1 MNRAFVKEPDG
12 DQAETD
18 LPVRPQ
24 SKHPNYITMKGLEKQ
39 KTYLHELILECSAL
53 KTSNTLADKNKI
65 KLLNAD
71 ITYLKQRVESAIP
84 IKVEAQEGEDIRFGA
99 TITLADENNTQYK
112 FTIVGQDEVDTE
124 NGLIS
129 WVSPLAS
136 ALIGKQAGDMIT
148 WARPIGALELEIE
161 EFYYRGYSNSKQL

>member
-1 MNRAFVKEPDG
+1 MSRAFVKEPDG
-12 DQAETD
+12 DQAEID

-24 SKHPNYITMKGLEKQ
+24 SKHPNYITTQGLEKQ
-39 KTYLHELILECSAL
+39 KAYLHELVSECSAL
-53 KTSNTLADKNKI
+53 KISNTLADKNKI

-84 IKVEAQEGEDIRFGA
+84 VKVEAQEGEDIRFGA
-99 TITLADENNTQYK
+99 TITLVDENNTQYK
-112 FTIVGQDEVDTE
+112 FTIVGQDEVDIE

-136 ALIGKQAGDMIT
+136 ALIGKQVGDVIIWT
-148 WARPIGALELEIE
+148 RPVGALELEIE
-161 EFYYRGYSNSKQL
+161 EFDYSS

>member
-24 SKHPNYITMKGLEKQ
+24 SKHPNYITTKGLEKQ
-39 KTYLHELILECSAL
+39 KAYLHELILECSAL

-129 WVSPLAS
+129 WVSPLGS
-136 ALIGKQAGDMIT
+136 ALIGKQVGDIIT

-161 EFYYRGYSNSKQL
+161 EFYYRS

>member
-1 MNRAFVKEPDG
+1 MSRAFVKEPDG

-39 KTYLHELILECSAL
+39 KEHLHKLILECSAL
-53 KTSNTLADKNKI
+53 KKSNTLADKNKI

-84 IKVEAQEGEDIRFGA
+84 IKVEEQGREDIRFGA
-99 TITLADENNTQYK
+99 TITLVDENNKQYK

-136 ALIGKQAGDMIT
+136 ALIGKQVGDTII
-148 WARPIGALELEIE
+148 WARSVGDLELEII
-161 EFYYRGYSNSKQL
+161 EFDY

>member
-1 MNRAFVKEPDG
+1 MSRAFVKEPDG

-39 KTYLHELILECSAL
+39 KEHLHELILECSAL

-84 IKVEAQEGEDIRFGA
+84 INVEEQGREDIRFGA
-99 TITLADENNTQYK
+99 TITLVDENNKQYK

-136 ALIGKQAGDMIT
+136 ALIGKQVGDTII
-148 WARPIGALELEIE
+148 WARSVGDLELEIT
-161 EFYYRGYSNSKQL
+161 EFDYLS

>member
-1 MNRAFVKEPDG
+1 MSRAFVKEPDG

-39 KTYLHELILECSAL
+39 KEHLHELILECSAL
-53 KTSNTLADKNKI
+53 KKSNTLADKNKI

-84 IKVEAQEGEDIRFGA
+84 IKVEEQGREDIRFGA
-99 TITLADENNTQYK
+99 TITLVDENNKQYK

-136 ALIGKQAGDMIT
+136 ALIGKQVGDTII
-148 WARPIGALELEIE
+148 WARSVGDLELEII
-161 EFYYRGYSNSKQL
+161 EFDY

>member
-1 MNRAFVKEPDG
+1 MSRAFVKEPDG

-39 KTYLHELILECSAL
+39 KKHLHELVLECSAL

-84 IKVEAQEGEDIRFGA
+84 IKVEEQGREDIRFGA
-99 TITLADENNTQYK
+99 TITLVDENNTQYK
-112 FTIVGQDEVDTE
+112 FTIVGQDEVDTK

-136 ALIGKQAGDMIT
+136 TLIGKQVGDTII
-148 WARPIGALELEIE
+148 WARSVGDLELEII
-161 EFYYRGYSNSKQL
+161 EFDY

>member
-1 MNRAFVKEPDG
+1 MI
-12 DQAETD
+12 
-18 LPVRPQ
+18 
-24 SKHPNYITMKGLEKQ
+24 S
-39 KTYLHELILECSAL
+39 ECSAL
-53 KTSNTLADKNKI
+53 KISNTLADKNKI

-84 IKVEAQEGEDIRFGA
+84 VKVEAQEGEDIRFGA
-99 TITLADENNTQYK
+99 TVTLVDDNNTQYK

-136 ALIGKQAGDMIT
+136 ALIGKQVGDMIT

-161 EFYYRGYSNSKQL
+161 DFYYRS

>member
-1 MNRAFVKEPDG
+1 MSRAFVKEPDG

-39 KTYLHELILECSAL
+39 KAYLHELILECSTL

-84 IKVEAQEGEDIRFGA
+84 IKVEAQEGGDIRFGA
-99 TITLADENNTQYK
+99 TITLVDENSTQYK

-136 ALIGKQAGDMIT
+136 ALIGKQVGDMIT

-161 EFYYRGYSNSKQL
+161 DFYYRS

>member
-1 MNRAFVKEPDG
+1 MSRAFVKEPDG

-39 KTYLHELILECSAL
+39 KAYLNDLISQCSIL

-84 IKVEAQEGEDIRFGA
+84 IKVEEQGREYIRFGA
-99 TITLADENNTQYK
+99 TITLVDEDNKQYK

-136 ALIGKQAGDMIT
+136 ALIGKQAGDTII
-148 WARPIGALELEIE
+148 WARSVGDLELEIIG
-161 EFYYRGYSNSKQL
+161 FDY

>member
-1 MNRAFVKEPDG
+1 MSRAFVKEPDG

-39 KTYLHELILECSAL
+39 KEHLHELILECSAL
-53 KTSNTLADKNKI
+53 KKSNTLADKNKI

-84 IKVEAQEGEDIRFGA
+84 INVEEQGREDIRFGA
-99 TITLADENNTQYK
+99 TITLVDENNKQYK

-136 ALIGKQAGDMIT
+136 ALIGKQVGDTII
-148 WARPIGALELEIE
+148 WARSVGDLELEII
-161 EFYYRGYSNSKQL
+161 EFDY

>member
-1 MNRAFVKEPDG
+1 MSRAFVKEPDG

-39 KTYLHELILECSAL
+39 KAYLHELILECSTL

-99 TITLADENNTQYK
+99 TITLVDENNTQYK

-161 EFYYRGYSNSKQL
+161 EFYYRG

>member
-1 MNRAFVKEPDG
+1 MSRAFVKEPDG

-39 KTYLHELILECSAL
+39 KEHLHELILECSAL
-53 KTSNTLADKNKI
+53 KKSNTLADKNKI

-84 IKVEAQEGEDIRFGA
+84 IKVEEQGRGDIRFGA
-99 TITLADENNTQYK
+99 TITLVDENNKQYK

-136 ALIGKQAGDMIT
+136 ALIGKQVGDTII
-148 WARPIGALELEIE
+148 WARSVGDLELEIIG
-161 EFYYRGYSNSKQL
+161 FDY

>member
-1 MNRAFVKEPDG
+1 MSRAFVKEPDG

-18 LPVRPQ
+18 LPVRLQ
-24 SKHPNYITMKGLEKQ
+24 SEHPNYITLKGLEKQ
-39 KTYLHELILECSAL
+39 KAYLHDLVSQYSVL
-53 KTSNTLADKNKI
+53 KKSNTLTEKSKI

-84 IKVEAQEGEDIRFGA
+84 IKIEAQEGEDIRFGA
-99 TITLADENNTQYK
+99 TITLVDENKTQYK

-136 ALIGKQAGDMIT
+136 ALIGKQVGDIIT
-148 WARPIGALELEIE
+148 WTRPIGALELEIE
-161 EFYYRGYSNSKQL
+161 EFDYGR

>member
-1 MNRAFVKEPDG
+1 MSRAFVKEPDG

-39 KTYLHELILECSAL
+39 KAYLHELILACSTL

-99 TITLADENNTQYK
+99 TITLVDENSTQYK

-136 ALIGKQAGDMIT
+136 ALIGKQVGDMIT

-161 EFYYRGYSNSKQL
+161 DFYYRS

>member
-1 MNRAFVKEPDG
+1 MSRAFVKEPDG

-39 KTYLHELILECSAL
+39 KEHLHELILECSAL

-84 IKVEAQEGEDIRFGA
+84 IKVEAQGRKDIRFGA
-99 TITLADENNTQYK
+99 TISLVDENNKQYK

-136 ALIGKQAGDMIT
+136 ALIGKQVGDTII
-148 WARPIGALELEIE
+148 WARSVGDLELEIIG
-161 EFYYRGYSNSKQL
+161 FDY

>member
-1 MNRAFVKEPDG
+1 MNRAFVKELDG

-39 KTYLHELILECSAL
+39 KAYLHELILECSVL
-53 KTSNTLADKNKI
+53 KTSNRLADKNKI

-99 TITLADENNTQYK
+99 TITLVDENNTQYK

-136 ALIGKQAGDMIT
+136 ALIGKQAGDIIT
-148 WARPIGALELEIE
+148 WTRPIGALELEIE
-161 EFYYRGYSNSKQL
+161 EFDYRS

>member
-1 MNRAFVKEPDG
+1 MSRAFVKEPDG

-39 KTYLHELILECSAL
+39 KEHLHELILECSAL
-53 KTSNTLADKNKI
+53 KKSNTLADKNKI

-84 IKVEAQEGEDIRFGA
+84 IKVEEQGREDIRFGA
-99 TITLADENNTQYK
+99 TITLVDENNKQCK

-136 ALIGKQAGDMIT
+136 ALIGKQVGDTII
-148 WARPIGALELEIE
+148 WARSVGDLELEII
-161 EFYYRGYSNSKQL
+161 EFDY

>member
-1 MNRAFVKEPDG
+1 M
-12 DQAETD
+12 
-18 LPVRPQ
+18 
-24 SKHPNYITMKGLEKQ
+24 
-39 KTYLHELILECSAL
+39 ILECSAL

-65 KLLNAD
+65 KLLSAD

-84 IKVEAQEGEDIRFGA
+84 IKVEAQGGEDIRFGA
-99 TITLADENNTQYK
+99 TITLVDENNTQYK

-136 ALIGKQAGDMIT
+136 ALIGKQVGDMIT
-148 WARPIGALELEIE
+148 WVRPIGALELEIE
-161 EFYYRGYSNSKQL
+161 EFYYRG

>member
-24 SKHPNYITMKGLEKQ
+24 SKHPNYITTKGLEKQ
-39 KTYLHELILECSAL
+39 KAYLHQLILECSTL
-53 KTSNTLADKNKI
+53 KTLNTLADKNKI

-84 IKVEAQEGEDIRFGA
+84 IKVEAQDGEDIRFGA
-99 TITLADENNTQYK
+99 TITLVDENNTQYK
-112 FTIVGQDEVDTE
+112 FTIVGQDEVDAE

-136 ALIGKQAGDMIT
+136 ALIGKQVGDIIT
-148 WARPIGALELEIE
+148 WTRPIGALELEIE
-161 EFYYRGYSNSKQL
+161 EFDYRS

>member
-1 MNRAFVKEPDG
+1 MNRAFVKELDG

-39 KTYLHELILECSAL
+39 KAYLRELILECSVL
-53 KTSNTLADKNKI
+53 KTSNRLADKNKI

-71 ITYLKQRVESAIP
+71 ITYLKQRVESARP

-99 TITLADENNTQYK
+99 TITLVDENNTQYK

-161 EFYYRGYSNSKQL
+161 EFYYRG

>member
-1 MNRAFVKEPDG
+1 MNRAFVKELDG

-39 KTYLHELILECSAL
+39 KAYLHELILECSVL
-53 KTSNTLADKNKI
+53 KTSNRLADKNKI

-99 TITLADENNTQYK
+99 TITLVDENNTQYK

-129 WVSPLAS
+129 WVSPLAL

-161 EFYYRGYSNSKQL
+161 EFYYRG

>member
-1 MNRAFVKEPDG
+1 MSRAFVKEPDG

-39 KTYLHELILECSAL
+39 KEHLHELILECSAL
-53 KTSNTLADKNKI
+53 KKSNTLADKNKI

-84 IKVEAQEGEDIRFGA
+84 IKVEEQGREDIRFGA
-99 TITLADENNTQYK
+99 TITLVDENNKQYK

-136 ALIGKQAGDMIT
+136 ALIGKQAGDTIIWT
-148 WARPIGALELEIE
+148 RSVGDLELEIT
-161 EFYYRGYSNSKQL
+161 EFDYLS

>member
-1 MNRAFVKEPDG
+1 MSRAFVKEPDG

-39 KTYLHELILECSAL
+39 KEHLHELILECSAL

-84 IKVEAQEGEDIRFGA
+84 IKVEEQGRKDIRFGA
-99 TITLADENNTQYK
+99 TISLVDENNKQYK

-136 ALIGKQAGDMIT
+136 ALIGKQVGDTII
-148 WARPIGALELEIE
+148 WARSVGDLELEIIG
-161 EFYYRGYSNSKQL
+161 FDY

>member
-1 MNRAFVKEPDG
+1 MSRAFVKEPDG

-39 KTYLHELILECSAL
+39 KAYLNDLISECSIL

-65 KLLNAD
+65 KSLNAD
-71 ITYLKQRVESAIP
+71 ITYLKQRVKSAIP
-84 IKVEAQEGEDIRFGA
+84 VKVEAQEGKDIRFGA
-99 TITLADENNTQYK
+99 TITLVDENNTKYK

-129 WVSPLAS
+129 WVSPLAT
-136 ALIGKQAGDMIT
+136 ALIGKQLGDVIVWT
-148 WARPIGALELEIE
+148 RPVGALELEIE
-161 EFYYRGYSNSKQL
+161 EFKYSC

>member
-71 ITYLKQRVESAIP
+71 ISYLKQRVESAIP
-84 IKVEAQEGEDIRFGA
+84 IKVEAQKGEDIRFGA
-99 TITLADENNTQYK
+99 TITLVDENNTQYK
-112 FTIVGQDEVDTE
+112 FTIVGQDEVDTV

-136 ALIGKQAGDMIT
+136 ALIGKQVGDIIT

-161 EFYYRGYSNSKQL
+161 EFYYRS

>member
-1 MNRAFVKEPDG
+1 MSRAFVKEPDG

-39 KTYLHELILECSAL
+39 KEHLHELILECSAL

-84 IKVEAQEGEDIRFGA
+84 INVEEQGREDIRFGA
-99 TITLADENNTQYK
+99 TITLVDENNKQYK

-136 ALIGKQAGDMIT
+136 ALIGKQVGDTII
-148 WARPIGALELEIE
+148 WARSVGDLELEII
-161 EFYYRGYSNSKQL
+161 EFDY